1 MRRPIIFVLLA
12 GFAALVAALVVYSAL
27 KKREAEVEA
36 ARVLSVPI
44 VVASHDLTIGS
55 KLDQNSTKM
64 TPRSRASVPPG
75 AFTDPGSV
83 MGQYTKTGFV
93 ENEPIVADGLT
104 KSALFADI
112 EGSTELMRDL
122 DPEGEEA
129 LNP

>member
-12 GFAALVAALVVYSAL
+12 GFAALVAALVVFSAR
-27 KKREAEVEA
+27 KKRERQGQEA
-36 ARVLSVPI
+36 MAQSVNI

-64 TPRSRASVPPG
+64 TRWSRDSVPPG

-93 ENEPIVADGLT
+93 ENEPIVADGLFRGT
-104 KSALFADI
+104 NTP
-112 EGSTELMRDL
+112 GCV
-122 DPEGEEA
+122 PC
-129 LNP
+129 LNPN